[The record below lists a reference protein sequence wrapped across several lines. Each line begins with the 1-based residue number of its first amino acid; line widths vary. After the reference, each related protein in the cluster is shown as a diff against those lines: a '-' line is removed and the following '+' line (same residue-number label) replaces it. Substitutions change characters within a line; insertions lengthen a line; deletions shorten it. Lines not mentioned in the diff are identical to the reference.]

1 MLAPASANTIA
12 HLAYG
17 FADNMVTATALALPT
32 KTPKLIAPAMNTKMY
47 DNPITQN
54 NLKQLHEVGYQE
66 IVPRS
71 SRLACGDVG
80 RGALA
85 DLTTILKAVQ
95 AIL

>member
-1 MLAPASANTIA
+1 MVLLTIWLLRLLLLFRQR
-12 HLAYG
+12 HL
-17 FADNMVTATALALPT
+17 
-32 KTPKLIAPAMNTKMY
+32 LIAPAMNTKMY

-85 DLTTILKAVQ
+85 DLTTILKTVQ

>member
-1 MLAPASANTIA
+1 
-12 HLAYG
+12 
-17 FADNMVTATALALPT
+17 
-32 KTPKLIAPAMNTKMY
+32 MY